1 MTKRAMTSFLGPV
14 LLFAACSGDS
24 YGTAPVTKP
33 ASPAVAALTLTK
45 RPDDVLAVV
54 AAKQKGPNNA
64 LAVTGRVASVVPGRA
79 AFTLM
84 DLALPYC
91 GETNK
96 GDTCKTPWDY
106 CCETPESKKAN
117 LMTVQ
122 FVDKDG
128 KPLKVGAQGVEGL
141 EPLALVVFEGTVAE
155 VDDKGNFVVRVTK
168 MFVEKPAKK

>member
-1 MTKRAMTSFLGPV
+1 V

-24 YGTAPVTKP
+24 HGTAPVTKP

-45 RPDDVLAVV
+45 RPDGVLAVV
-54 AAKQKGPNNA
+54 AAKQKSPNDA

-79 AFTLM
+79 AFMLM

-106 CCETPESKKAN
+106 CCESKETRTANSLLVEARGADGNPLTTPGLGDVRLLDQVTVTGKLVRDEHGNTVLVATGWMREARPELPDN
-117 LMTVQ
+117 LRWPQ
-122 FVDKDG
+122 
-128 KPLKVGAQGVEGL
+128 
-141 EPLALVVFEGTVAE
+141 
-155 VDDKGNFVVRVTK
+155 
-168 MFVEKPAKK
+168 